1 MGGLGGSMMYSPTV
15 GSLPAYFRKRKS
27 LAVCLARSGS
37 WFGNLAF
44 VSCMTVIRDEFGWRM
59 QCVFLGC
66 IGSLTI
72 FMGAL
77 YRPRPVQPA
86 SARPSVKEIVVQS
99 CNSQR
104 HRRFAVWVWIH
115 SLHFFQLYLVLFH
128 LVRHARC
135 MLGVDSTASS
145 LLLVYLSA
153 AAACCSIS
161 NGILQDKVKN
171 KILILQFVI
180 FVGGVA
186 NLSFRF
192 LTTYRHLIVYSILIG
207 IGDSFLSAM
216 CVIPQE
222 LVGSKEA
229 VNAFG
234 ILSFSGGLVS
244 CFGGPAGGWA
254 FDATGSYDV
263 VFTIAGGFSVVSCLL
278 MFCVSCSTKT
288 KSEMVTEASKN
299 EPKSSPAAEVV
310 GSVETSV

>member
-1 MGGLGGSMMYSPTV
+1 
-15 GSLPAYFRKRKS
+15 
-27 LAVCLARSGS
+27 
-37 WFGNLAF
+37 
-44 VSCMTVIRDEFGWRM
+44 
-59 QCVFLGC
+59 
-66 IGSLTI
+66 
-72 FMGAL
+72 
-77 YRPRPVQPA
+77 
-86 SARPSVKEIVVQS
+86 
-99 CNSQR
+99 
-104 HRRFAVWVWIH
+104 
-115 SLHFFQLYLVLFH
+115 
-128 LVRHARC
+128 

-244 CFGGPAGGWA
+244 CFGGPAGGMSVSIQLALRSTADLIDIDLCSGWA

-288 KSEMVTEASKN
+288 KSEMVAEASKN